1 MTAPT
6 NNAHLCNAQD
16 SCLLIIDIQGRL
28 TAAMPTGSVA
38 RLRKNIRIL
47 VQAADKLT
55 IPVMLTAQYPKG
67 LGPIETEIME
77 LFTDE
82 TQVFEKTGF
91 SCTDAEGL
99 MPALNKTERKQ
110 IIITGVEAH
119 ICVLQSA
126 MQLLSQGFQVFVIAD
141 AVCSIHNKDYQLAL
155 KRMNNNNI
163 TVCTMGSVIF
173 EWLGDAKHEHFKEIS
188 QLLK

>member
-1 MTAPT
+1 MTDSK
-6 NNAHLCNAQD
+6 NNARLCNAQD
-16 SCLLIIDIQGRL
+16 SCLLIVDVQTRL
-28 TAAMPTGSVA
+28 TSAMPTKSVA
-38 RLRKNIRIL
+38 WLRRNIAIM
-47 VQAADKLT
+47 VQAADKLI

-77 LFTDE
+77 LLTDK
-82 TQVFEKTGF
+82 TQVFEKTSF
-91 SCTDAEGL
+91 SCTEAKGL
-99 MPALNKTERKQ
+99 LQELNKTGRKQ

-126 MQLLSQGFQVFVIAD
+126 MQLLLHGFQVFVIAD
-141 AVCSIHNKDYQLAL
+141 AICSIHNKDYQLAL
-155 KRMNNNNI
+155 KRMNSNNI

-173 EWLGDAKHEHFKEIS
+173 EWLRDSNHEYFKEIA